1 MTAEKVQNNNK
12 MEPVTTSKMVGA
24 VAGYLAQTLK
34 DQRSVQDFFSD
45 FTDAAV
51 QWVRPLFLTD
61 DGQPKE
67 VIEDLQQDPEDKL
80 NTDAVENTLAKALKK
95 EPSAEALLQT
105 MYKIIQAKAAAGQTI
120 SITHS
125 KNVVTGNIST
135 TGNVIIGD
143 NNS

>member
-1 MTAEKVQNNNK
+1 

-34 DQRSVQDFFSD
+34 EQRSVQDFFSD

-51 QWVRPLFLTD
+51 QWVRPLFLKE

-67 VIEDLQQDPEDKL
+67 IIEDLQKDPEEKL

-95 EPSAEALLQT
+95 DPSVEAMLRA
-105 MYKIIQAKAAAGQTI
+105 MYETIQAKASAGQTI
-120 SITHS
+120 AIVRS
-125 KNVVTGNIST
+125 KNVVTGNIKAG
-135 TGNVIIGD
+135 GNVTVGD
-143 NNS
+143 NNSN

>member
-1 MTAEKVQNNNK
+1 

-95 EPSAEALLQT
+95 DPSVEAMLRA
-105 MYKIIQAKAAAGQTI
+105 MYETIQAKAAAGQTI
-120 SITHS
+120 SIVHS
-125 KNVVTGNIST
+125 KNVVTGTIKAG
-135 TGNVIIGD
+135 GNVTIGD
-143 NNS
+143 NNSR